1 MNIEQM
7 NKALEDGRVDV
18 DTKLEFI
25 SASEINNLDAGGSI
39 DKSPLY
45 QRPYTKRDGQ
55 KGYFGDEWQKSLI
68 VAFLTGKFI
77 QPIHWRLN
85 PKTNKW
91 EIVDGGHRTRTI
103 LNFIKGLLKT
113 PNGFTFEWKG
123 ESYDLGNKFWSEITM
138 ESPKLA
144 SHLLN
149 YNYFLVIK
157 YPNMDDKDARK
168 KFLTLNNLHNMK
180 DAEKRNAYTSDVAT
194 LCRTLGAVDFSKH
207 MIFNKYD
214 GGKMKYIS
222 LKSIGRETDAFVTSL
237 VYLLSEGSSWTEG
250 GNRVWNELYSVD
262 ESLTDDG
269 KSKFKLNGVIAKEA
283 KLLIQHLNDMVIDNA
298 GRKGYGKQYWGV
310 HRMLK
315 YLVFLKW
322 IFSKY
327 DVNSLTFNYK
337 KFVDSFDKAVAD
349 IKIKHKP
356 YQRYEIV
363 NNKINIKKG
372 TESTDIDALEYHPTK
387 VFGGG
392 TRIDD
397 YEFILKH
404 VELNFDLSKF
414 GITKGTVR
422 ENFEESDVWDTWAE
436 QDFKC
441 KKCEKGITRS
451 DVENDHIIPVKVDGE
466 TSKSNLQLLCK
477 DCNRNKSAG
486 MDTDDLLTILQKKGG
501 TLTPEQIRK
510 IGEALAV

>member
-1 MNIEQM
+1 MNIDLI
-7 NKALEDGRVDV
+7 NKTLDENKVDA

-25 SASEINNLDAGGSI
+25 SASEMNTLDTSGAI

-55 KGYFGDEWQKSLI
+55 KGYFGDAWQKSLI
-68 VAFLTGKFI
+68 VDFLKGKFI
-77 QPIHWRLN
+77 QPIHWRFN
-85 PKTNKW
+85 DKTNKW

-113 PNGFTFEWKG
+113 PKGFIFEWDG
-123 ESYDLGNKFWSEITM
+123 ESYDLGNKFWSEIQM
-138 ESPKLA
+138 EYPKLA
-144 SHLLN
+144 SHLLGH
-149 YNYFLVIK
+149 NYFFVIK
-157 YPNMDDKDARK
+157 YFNMDDKDARK

-194 LCRTLGAVDFSKH
+194 LCRTLGAVDFSKY

-222 LKSIGRETDAFVTSL
+222 LKAIGRETDAFVTAL
-237 VYLLSEGSSWTEG
+237 VYMLSEGSSWVEG
-250 GNRVWNELYSVD
+250 KNQVWNELYSSD

-269 KSKFKLNGVIAKEA
+269 KSKFKLNGKIAKEA
-283 KLLIQHLNDMVIDNA
+283 KLLLQHLNDMIIENA
-298 GRKGYGKQYWGV
+298 GRKGYGKQYWGA

-315 YLVFLKW
+315 YVMFFKW

-327 DVNSLTFNYK
+327 DANSLTIDYK
-337 KFVDSFDKAVAD
+337 KFVNSFDKGVAD

-356 YQRYEIV
+356 YQRYQILNNMVSIV
-363 NNKINIKKG
+363 PG
-372 TESTDIDALEYHPTK
+372 TENIDIDALEYHATK

-404 VELNFDLSKF
+404 LELNFDLNNF
-414 GITKGTVR
+414 GITVGAVR
-422 ENFEESDVWDTWAE
+422 DNFQESDVWDTWAE

-441 KKCEKGITRS
+441 KKCKKDISRS
-451 DVENDHIIPVKVDGE
+451 DIENDHIVPVKVDGE
-466 TSKSNLQLLCK
+466 TSKENLQLLCIP
-477 DCNRNKSAG
+477 CNRNKSAG
-486 MDTDDLLTILQKKGG
+486 MDHDDLLTVLTKKGG
-501 TLTPEQIRK
+501 TLTPDQIRI
-510 IGEALAV
+510 IGEVLSV